1 MITDGQFYGIRKT
14 EISRMSSAETV
25 NAPNDVAMIDE
36 NKIINIDILVIVYVC
51 VLLFSLFFK

>member
-1 MITDGQFYGIRKT
+1 
-14 EISRMSSAETV
+14 MSSAETV